1 MDVIIALPILS
12 IATILQSAV
21 FSRITLLHGTAD
33 IVLLIVVA
41 WTLQK
46 NVKTGWQ
53 WSLIGG
59 ILIDFTSGLP
69 FGVYTASYLL
79 VTGLTLALRA
89 RIWRFEILVQ
99 LFATFVGT
107 ILIHAFSILVIV
119 IQGTSLPIQSVLQTI
134 VLPSL
139 ILNLVLTIPVYSLI
153 QELAWQVY
161 PKEIEI

>member
-1 MDVIIALPILS
+1 MGILLAVPILS

-21 FSRITLLHGTAD
+21 VSRITLLQGTAD
-33 IVLLIVVA
+33 IVLLIVIA
-41 WTLQK
+41 WALQK

-59 ILIDFTSGLP
+59 LLIDFMSGLP
-69 FGVYTASYLL
+69 FGIYTVSYLL
-79 VTGLTLALRA
+79 VTGLTLALQA
-89 RIWRFEILVQ
+89 RIWRLAILVQ

-107 ILIHAFSILVIV
+107 ILIHAFSIFVLV
-119 IQGTSLPIQSVLQTI
+119 IQGTILPLQDVLQTI

-139 ILNLVLTIPVYSLI
+139 ILNLFLTIPVYSLI

-161 PKEIEI
+161 PEEIEI